1 VQTVNH
7 GDIVMESRE
16 KLLLSQQLKDSS
28 DHKSGRRRQLQQM
41 LADLQDRQIQG
52 MRALRDR
59 DSAVTG
65 DEGDT
70 AVNEDNLE
78 FSTSLVD
85 MAAARRAAVE
95 NALQRVE
102 HGSYGLCEECG
113 DEIPVARLVAVPTA
127 VLCVDCQRLRETSS
141 KQVRS
146 DGPFLWVSPD
156 PAPAATDGDQPGEGE
171 GGDRSARPG
180 GVRRGRPPRTTPEA
194 AIRPNASRKR

>member
-1 VQTVNH
+1 
-7 GDIVMESRE
+7 MESRE
-16 KLLLSQQLKDSS
+16 KSMSSQPLKESS
-28 DHKSGRRRQLQQM
+28 DQNNGRRRQLQQM

-85 MAAARRAAVE
+85 IAAARRAAVE

-102 HGSYGLCEECG
+102 HGSYGVCEECG

-141 KQVRS
+141 KQVHT

-156 PAPAATDGDQPGEGE
+156 PAPAVNDGDQPGEGE
-171 GGDRSARPG
+171 GDRSSRPG
-180 GVRRGRPPRTTPEA
+180 GVRRGRPPRTAPEA
-194 AIRPNASRKR
+194 AMRPHAARKR